1 MSDIKMIN
9 GRYYDFA
16 PKNQSFL
23 LTAKEL
29 KALGIKNYY
38 FMLRIDNPRTADIDP
53 FNPNISNQEIALLM
67 NEYRHNMWSFI
78 RTAVR
83 MRTDFGIVPFGLHR
97 GLAAALWC
105 FERHQDHCLCE
116 PRQTWKTT
124 GVLAGPIQWSF
135 QLSKNL
141 TMHFF
146 GKETENTKKNL
157 GSLKDDIE
165 LLPEWLQFRKYQD
178 LEGKTK
184 KGRASSEVL
193 ENGLLHNKV
202 VIHPKAS
209 SLSHAQGLGR
219 GGSGAI
225 LYFDEA
231 EHTPYFGEILANSA
245 PLFKTAS
252 ENAAKA
258 GLPFCRCMSCTPG
271 NLDTKEGMEALP
283 IIKSMI
289 PFSERLYDM
298 NEDQIREYKSAFI
311 EEYHN
316 SEEKKERE
324 VIDVM
329 YIEFQYY
336 QLRKDWNWVLEQ
348 FKLSGDKMAIRR
360 EILLQR
366 LRGSN
371 DSPIDPE
378 DIEYLISHMH
388 KSNKDIILCNKWRF
402 ILYDHGQAVGFN
414 RQLKDLDEQIPY
426 LIGIDPASG
435 GSGDNFAV
443 TIVNPYNL
451 QIAAEFKS
459 PYMGQTAA
467 CLMLVEL
474 VNNYIPKAC
483 IVIERNSMGIYLIQ
497 KIVDETN
504 IGRNLYWSQSQKE
517 LEDAI
522 SDNPMTDELK
532 RLSEM
537 YRKYGTYL
545 TKKVRDAMFELLF
558 RMIAEHK
565 DLINSEYIV
574 DDICKLV
581 RTPTGKIE
589 AVKGEHDDSLLSYL
603 HLLYIYFTGDN
614 LETFGITRRID
625 LIESSDK
632 LQQELDNTIKTID
645 QSNPFLSKGNKMTYE
660 EIVVADSIRVEGQTK
675 ELVRTLPFVHDSV
688 YSKNNS
694 NINPYTN
701 TVSID
706 PFFFDSIN
714 GVYN

>member
-1 MSDIKMIN
+1 
-9 GRYYDFA
+9 
-16 PKNQSFL
+16 
-23 LTAKEL
+23 
-29 KALGIKNYY
+29 
-38 FMLRIDNPRTADIDP
+38 
-53 FNPNISNQEIALLM
+53 
-67 NEYRHNMWSFI
+67 
-78 RTAVR
+78 
-83 MRTDFGIVPFGLHR
+83 
-97 GLAAALWC
+97 
-105 FERHQDHCLCE
+105 
-116 PRQTWKTT
+116 
-124 GVLAGPIQWSF
+124 
-135 QLSKNL
+135 
-141 TMHFF
+141 
-146 GKETENTKKNL
+146 
-157 GSLKDDIE
+157 
-165 LLPEWLQFRKYQD
+165 
-178 LEGKTK
+178 
-184 KGRASSEVL
+184 
-193 ENGLLHNKV
+193 
-202 VIHPKAS
+202 
-209 SLSHAQGLGR
+209 
-219 GGSGAI
+219 
-225 LYFDEA
+225 
-231 EHTPYFGEILANSA
+231 
-245 PLFKTAS
+245 
-252 ENAAKA
+252 
-258 GLPFCRCMSCTPG
+258 
-271 NLDTKEGMEALP
+271 MEALP

-565 DLINSEYIV
+565 DLINSEYVV

-603 HLLYIYFTGDN
+603 HILYIYFTGDN

-645 QSNPFLSKGNKMTYE
+645 QSNPFLSKGKKMTYE

-675 ELVRTLPFVHDSV
+675 ELVKTLPFVHDSV
-688 YSKNNS
+688 YSKTNS